1 MFTRED
7 KNAVCHLLAEH
18 IGNPA
23 KRAARQRRND
33 ALMVLLAQQ
42 HNHGT
47 TTPEAEAEFAAADA
61 ELRRLLGEPPLPPA
75 A

>member
-1 MFTRED
+1 MFTRHE
-7 KNAVCHLLAEH
+7 KAAVRHLLAEH

-33 ALMVLLAQQ
+33 ALMVLIAQQ
-42 HNHGT
+42 QNHGK

-61 ELRRLLGEPPLPPA
+61 ELRRLLGEPLLHPA